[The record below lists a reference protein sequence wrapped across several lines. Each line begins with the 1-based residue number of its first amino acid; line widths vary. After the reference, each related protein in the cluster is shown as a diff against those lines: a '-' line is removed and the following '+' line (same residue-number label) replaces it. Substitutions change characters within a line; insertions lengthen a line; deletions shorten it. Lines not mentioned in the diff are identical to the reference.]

1 MGDETF
7 PVPVSDKLYKD
18 LIYLSFG
25 VSCVYVCV
33 CVCKLDTHLA
43 ARHRVV
49 LRGFWLFV
57 YLLSLEEG
65 TIGICLLTVK
75 SQSVLSIRLHKSPDP
90 SVILAL
96 CDNCLQSPSAGYN
109 AQRIQTFMVSCV
121 RLKDKT
127 NTVWAEGLTED
138 VCVGDLI

>member
-1 MGDETF
+1 M
-7 PVPVSDKLYKD
+7 
-18 LIYLSFG
+18 
-25 VSCVYVCV
+25 
-33 CVCKLDTHLA
+33 CKLDTHLA

-96 CDNCLQSPSAGYN
+96 CDNCLQSPSAGCN
-109 AQRIQTFMVSCV
+109 AQRIQTFTVSCVLTSCVSGEV

>member
-1 MGDETF
+1 M
-7 PVPVSDKLYKD
+7 
-18 LIYLSFG
+18 
-25 VSCVYVCV
+25 
-33 CVCKLDTHLA
+33 
-43 ARHRVV
+43 
-49 LRGFWLFV
+49 
-57 YLLSLEEG
+57 
-65 TIGICLLTVK
+65 
-75 SQSVLSIRLHKSPDP
+75 
-90 SVILAL
+90 ILAL